1 MHSPTNKESI
11 MKKHLVVK
19 GIVIAAVVFIL
30 GYGANAF
37 AGWGRGGGYGGCG
50 GPGGRWGGG
59 GYGGASLT
67 AEQYKQMD
75 EQRRSFF
82 DSTADLRQDIYQ
94 KDVDL
99 RSELAKSDPDTAK
112 ARQLQKELSQLE
124 AELEQKRFDHMMAMR
139 KINPE
144 AGRGYGRG
152 GRGPGNGDCPGF
164 GGGPRCW

>member
-1 MHSPTNKESI
+1 
-11 MKKHLVVK
+11 MKQHLVVK

-144 AGRGYGRG
+144 AGRGYGRD
-152 GRGPGNGDCPGF
+152 GRGPGNGNCPGY